1 MDTTY
6 RQVLDDFD
14 QSLSV
19 LATVTSKPSTGRFV
33 LDCGVKTLVGDL
45 GTPEIQDLESVNN
58 NSLSEEHSSWS
69 YDDTIDKIAVGDK
82 VQITPGHCCSTVNM
96 HDHYYVTQDNR
107 VVDVWEISAARK
119 TQ

>member
-19 LATVTSKPSTGRFV
+19 LATVTSKPAGNRIV
-33 LDCGVKTLVGDL
+33 LDCGVKTLVGDI
-45 GTPEIQDLESVNN
+45 GSPEIVGLRPAS
-58 NSLSEEHSSWS
+58 SCGLSEEHSIWI
-69 YDDTIDKIAVGDK
+69 YEGIVDELGVGDK
-82 VQITPGHCCSTVNM
+82 VRIIPGHCCSTVNM
-96 HDHYYVTQDNR
+96 HDHYYVLEDKR

-119 TQ
+119 AQ